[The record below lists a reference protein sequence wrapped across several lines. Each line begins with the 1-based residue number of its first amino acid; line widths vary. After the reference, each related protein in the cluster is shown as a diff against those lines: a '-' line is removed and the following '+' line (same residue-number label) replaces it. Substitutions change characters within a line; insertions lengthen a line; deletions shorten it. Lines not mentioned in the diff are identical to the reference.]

1 MEYIINSPK
10 YGKLT
15 VLLDKED
22 YDFLI
27 QNGYKLRRCKTK
39 NDFFYIKARSYK
51 LNQDIFL
58 PRLIMNCPKGKE
70 VDHINHNVL
79 DNRKCNLRI
88 VTHTEN
94 NRNNK
99 NNSSSVT
106 GVYYRKSKNKYE
118 AFIEKNGKRKWLG
131 TYNTLEEAREV
142 RLRAEELEEKFSRV
156 K

>member
-10 YGKLT
+10 YGKLI

-27 QNGYKLRRCKTK
+27 NNGYRLRRCKTK
-39 NDFFYIKARSYK
+39 GNFFYIRARNYK
-51 LNQDIFL
+51 LKQDIFL
-58 PRLIMNCPKGKE
+58 HRLIMNCPKGKE
-70 VDHINHNVL
+70 VDHINHNIL
-79 DNRKCNLRI
+79 DNRKNNLRI

-99 NNSSSVT
+99 NNSSGVT

-118 AFIEKNGKRKWLG
+118 VFIEKDRKRKWLG
-131 TYNTLEEAREV
+131 AYDTLKEAREV
-142 RLRAEELEEKFSRV
+142 RLRAEKLEEKSSRA